1 MYICRFARRSFLPE
15 LTWTERSGLECGAV
29 QCSWAWQWAPVY
41 VAWTPTTRRWASPL
55 RASRV
60 RPVQVSGLRYMHWHF
75 LYSNRQ
81 YLILIPPHPMQ
92 ALPWVRRA
100 RTDRFATRLSG
111 GGPTCHWPR
120 VSCGPSGTSSGILR
134 RPSTVARRSGMR
146 YGRQPPRPRVLTFRW
161 PRPSWM
167 GLTCR
172 FPMGE
177 LLLTN
182 VTHGQIYV
190 T

>member
-81 YLILIPPHPMQ
+81 YLILIPLIPCRHCHGCGAQEPT
-92 ALPWVRRA
+92 ALPRDYQVAVRRA
-100 RTDRFATRLSG
+100 TDRGSAAVQAG
-111 GGPTCHWPR
+111 R
-120 VSCGPSGTSSGILR
+120 VLGYCAGLR
-134 RPSTVARRSGMR
+134 RSQGDLGCATGGNHR
-146 YGRQPPRPRVLTFRW
+146 GRG
-161 PRPSWM
+161 SWLSD
-167 GLTCR
+167 G
-172 FPMGE
+172 PG
-177 LLLTN
+177 
-182 VTHGQIYV
+182 HPGWG
-190 T
+190 